1 MHLELKG
8 EEKFGFDDQQ
18 DKTNRN
24 FRKEERHSKGGGGN
38 PKLITN
44 CEEVRNDH
52 ALQHAVPESE
62 GRAFHQMEKVLH
74 QNRKATQSTA
84 VKHS

>member
-1 MHLELKG
+1 MKKNLGLMIS
-8 EEKFGFDDQQ
+8 
-18 DKTNRN
+18 KTR
-24 FRKEERHSKGGGGN
+24 RTEISGKRRGTVRGGGGN